1 LFFRKDPIGRIDWL
15 SENLGWLSLE
25 EGLQGRMMRTAEA
38 GASWREKFKSSH
50 CDAKRNL
57 EDGNFVI
64 YEIDS
69 QVNSYK
75 KLPL

>member
-1 LFFRKDPIGRIDWL
+1 LLFRKDPIGRIDWL
-15 SENLGWLSLE
+15 PENLGWLSLE
-25 EGLQGRMMRTAEA
+25 EGLQGRMMRSAEA
-38 GASWREKFKSSH
+38 ESSWREKLKSSH

-69 QVNSYK
+69 LVNI
-75 KLPL
+75 